1 LADLYDHYRA
11 LHFRT
16 EAERLR
22 SAAEDLQSIVIRGL
36 VLRLADDYDALAA
49 GAVDD
54 DGRFAHSNDDHE

>member
-1 LADLYDHYRA
+1 MADLYDHYRA

-22 SAAEDLQSIVIRGL
+22 SAAEDLRSIVIRGL

-49 GAVDD
+49 SAVDD
-54 DGRFAHSNDDHE
+54 DGLFRHSNDDQQ